1 VTGKWRS
8 KIRMVEFQCFVRS
21 LQVTRETSVK
31 NETTW
36 GEMCVTSS
44 IIRLAKLLTYLL
56 HGAGYYLKS

>member
-1 VTGKWRS
+1 
-8 KIRMVEFQCFVRS
+8 MVEFQCFVRS